1 MDMPAY
7 KRVGINM
14 KTADLIHRGT
24 YGRAL
29 LEVIQVANCYSLYV
43 VDNITFW
50 LHWSKRVPQNTE
62 SLDSDRFSEQ
72 FRDILSE

>member
-7 KRVGINM
+7 KRVGINV
-14 KTADLIHRGT
+14 KTADLIQSLVGSQSGCT
-24 YGRAL
+24 VL
-29 LEVIQVANCYSLYV
+29 LFVCNV

-72 FRDILSE
+72 FRDVLSE